1 MGSTFDE
8 MALLLVCVVADITYR
23 LADALGSSFNNCANF
38 PPSHHSVRSVHRHG
52 LKLACIA

>member
-8 MALLLVCVVADITYR
+8 MALLLVCVVADIIYR
-23 LADALGSSFNNCANF
+23 LADARGSPFNNRANF
-38 PPSHHSVRSVHRHG
+38 LPPHHSVQPAHRHG